1 MSVITARSAR
11 RTAGPLFVAP
21 FLLLFV
27 LLFLAPLGYA
37 AYLSLFEHKLI
48 GGTTVVRLDNYVTA
62 VTDPQRIHGV
72 LRVATFFLTP
82 VPGMLL
88 LALFFALGLDSDLG
102 RLARGGRRGPTL
114 PSPL

>member
-1 MSVITARSAR
+1 MSVITARSSR

-48 GGTTVVRLDNYVTA
+48 GARRSSGWTTTS
-62 VTDPQRIHGV
+62 P
-72 LRVATFFLTP
+72 
-82 VPGMLL
+82 
-88 LALFFALGLDSDLG
+88 
-102 RLARGGRRGPTL
+102 
-114 PSPL
+114 PSRTRS